1 MNSPLKSVIL
11 RLGGF
16 NLEMSFV
23 GGIGHLMEGSGITE
37 LLETVYA
44 PNAVTHMT
52 SGKAIARAVRAHF
65 LIDTAL
71 TSIILSHHT
80 YTANHFQM
88 KSKMRLVP
96 MILIQ
101 QST

>member
-1 MNSPLKSVIL
+1 M

-16 NLEMSFV
+16 HLEMSFV

-65 LIDTAL
+65 
-71 TSIILSHHT
+71 
-80 YTANHFQM
+80 
-88 KSKMRLVP
+88 
-96 MILIQ
+96 
-101 QST
+101 

>member
-1 MNSPLKSVIL
+1 MNIIKDEPLNSPLKSVIL

-16 NLEMSFV
+16 HLEMSFV

-65 LIDTAL
+65 FYRYSSHVNNLVTHIRHT
-71 TSIILSHHT
+71 TS
-80 YTANHFQM
+80 
-88 KSKMRLVP
+88 R
-96 MILIQ
+96 
-101 QST
+101 